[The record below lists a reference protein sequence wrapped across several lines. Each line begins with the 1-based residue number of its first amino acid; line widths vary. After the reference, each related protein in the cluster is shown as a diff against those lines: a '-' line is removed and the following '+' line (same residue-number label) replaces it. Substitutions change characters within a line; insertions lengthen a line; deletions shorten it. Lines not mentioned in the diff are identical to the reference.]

1 MLMLETCKAHY
12 HTGTSGSQEDSL
24 MVLMTDISLSLIL
37 VTTDRNGLQNQ
48 KDLGFFHHL
57 DLDGMYQMK
66 NLWNLFQIP
75 LLS

>member
-1 MLMLETCKAHY
+1 MLMPEIFKANY
-12 HTGTSGSQEDSL
+12 HIGTSGCQEDSL
-24 MVLMTDISLSLIL
+24 MALTTDISLSLIL
-37 VTTDRNGLQNQ
+37 VTTDRNDLQNQ